1 MSDYPEHD
9 KMAAMRTEL
18 DAVAGFLE
26 ALEAGELTYDR
37 ARLRLAV
44 YSGETSTRTQIV
56 GANIPSLLA
65 QWSGIDQDKI
75 EAEKRAMLERCREAA
90 KADR

>member
-18 DAVAGFLE
+18 DAVAEFLE
-26 ALEAGELTYDR
+26 ALDGGMLTYGGERLHLAIYPADSPNR
-37 ARLRLAV
+37 AV
-44 YSGETSTRTQIV
+44 VV

-65 QWSGIDQDKI
+65 QWSGVDQDKI
-75 EAEKRAMLERCREAA
+75 EAEKRQMLAA
-90 KADR
+90 IQAAQQ